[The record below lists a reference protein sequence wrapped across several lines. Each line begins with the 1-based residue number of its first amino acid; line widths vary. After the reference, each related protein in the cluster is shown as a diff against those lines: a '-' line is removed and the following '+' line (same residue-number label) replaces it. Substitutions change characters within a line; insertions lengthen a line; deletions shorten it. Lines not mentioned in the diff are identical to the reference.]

1 MGLLKT
7 LLGTIA
13 GQKIGEKTAGR
24 GFLGAGIGLVATR
37 LAMRSIPGAALVGGG
52 FLAKKLYDKR
62 KARRAEEAS
71 LSTGLS
77 DEDTDMA
84 MARAEGETGI
94 AEDALSLNGDSAA
107 MLKNDVAV
115 GDVTDAEQLD
125 PIPPRP
131 VTR

>member
-7 LLGTIA
+7 LIGTIA

-24 GFLGAGIGLVATR
+24 GFLGAGVGLVATR

-84 MARAEGETGI
+84 MARAGGETGI
-94 AEDALSLNGDSAA
+94 AEDAVSLNGN
-107 MLKNDVAV
+107 NDAVRHDDGVA
-115 GDVTDAEQLD
+115 GDASDAQQLD